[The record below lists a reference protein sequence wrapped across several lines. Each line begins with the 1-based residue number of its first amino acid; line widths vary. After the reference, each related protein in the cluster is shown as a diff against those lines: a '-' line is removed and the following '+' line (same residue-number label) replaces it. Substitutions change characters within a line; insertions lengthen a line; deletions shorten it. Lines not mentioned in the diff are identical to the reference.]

1 MRIVSKDKDQDLAT
15 AIAIHVLES
24 ELMEA
29 PLRGADVTFHLIK
42 IVNELRQRIGQDD
55 LDWDYTS
62 RTHILIHRNLGGK

>member
-29 PLRGADVTFHLIK
+29 PLRGAYVTFHLIK
-42 IVNELRQRIGQDD
+42 IINELRQRIGQDD

>member
-29 PLRGADVTFHLIK
+29 PLRRADVTFHLIK

-55 LDWDYTS
+55 LDWDYTT
-62 RTHILIHRNLGGK
+62 RVHIQINQNLGGK

>member
-1 MRIVSKDKDQDLAT
+1 MQIVSKDKDQDLAT

-29 PLRGADVTFHLIK
+29 PLRGAEVTLHLIK
-42 IVNELRQRIGQDD
+42 IINELRQRIGQDD